1 MADEIL
7 TTIPIPFPFPPE
19 DSSYTT
25 LEKCYAFWDLS
36 STAEWFEQRGYTL
49 YKRKIPKFE
58 DELEPNMYPVLECK
72 AADKMTYPFPHYDPG
87 RNSIGKLHGR
97 NYNGKIVYA
106 QEVEDPSHHVVIKLI
121 ATDFEEHRILT
132 FLQSQD
138 LKVLEEN
145 CIVPVL
151 NILSNGPYSFVVMPR
166 WGGCVYRPEGG
177 PVRNCFRIM
186 HSLLKA
192 LAFLHRHNILHR
204 DLKLDNALVSHF
216 SDEDTDRYKEN
227 DSRMQLQWADA
238 LQHCLFDFDL
248 SMMLPPDTDRTRCR
262 LPYRESWIGSWSR
275 THDTSQGE
283 FDYDPFAFDV
293 GMLGDIFCTEYQH
306 LCRHIPMLA
315 PFLDRMTTRNIPKR
329 FTAAEALEFF
339 EVFLPKIPTTDLHA
353 RYARDPEARESY
365 YDVYDRWKDL
375 PPDFIEEW
383 KDYKEPRI
391 PLRTILLRWLCSF
404 ERMAFIVPAVR
415 LFFYRLTHIRSR
427 TSASL
432 CP

>member
-72 AADKMTYPFPHYDPG
+72 AADKMNYPFPHYDTG

-121 ATDFEEHRILT
+121 ATDSEEHRILC

-145 CIVPVL
+145 CLVPVL

-166 WGGCVYRPEGG
+166 QMGRLRVPSRRWASPK
-177 PVRNCFRIM
+177 
-186 HSLLKA
+186 LLSNH
-192 LAFLHRHNILHR
+192 AFTTKDTISFT
-204 DLKLDNALVSHF
+204 AHF

-329 FTAAEALEFF
+329 FIAAEALEFF

-365 YDVYDRWKDL
+365 YDIYDRWKDL